1 MKRCLC
7 LDLDLWVSDGC
18 AGHQATDAV
27 EAMIPYWSE
36 VREGIAHCLDLDVHG
51 CTADDHRALRPSKGF
66 ELLLHVGVRETHR
79 WSWSRHQHRRCRRS
93 DHHGGAPDVCEPMRE
108 PVLQYRWRRGGH
120 DEHDELGAVHEQLVD
135 TFTVRSAQ
143 PTVRSFWKMRQPY
156 SAWPAGSSLQPR
168 R

>member
-7 LDLDLWVSDGC
+7 LDLDLWVRDGC
-18 AGHQATDAV
+18 AGDHATDAV

-79 WSWSRHQHRRCRRS
+79 WS
-93 DHHGGAPDVCEPMRE
+93 GLATNTADVD
-108 PVLQYRWRRGGH
+108 VVIITV
-120 DEHDELGAVHEQLVD
+120 ELRTCA
-135 TFTVRSAQ
+135 S
-143 PTVRSFWKMRQPY
+143 P
-156 SAWPAGSSLQPR
+156 
-168 R
+168 